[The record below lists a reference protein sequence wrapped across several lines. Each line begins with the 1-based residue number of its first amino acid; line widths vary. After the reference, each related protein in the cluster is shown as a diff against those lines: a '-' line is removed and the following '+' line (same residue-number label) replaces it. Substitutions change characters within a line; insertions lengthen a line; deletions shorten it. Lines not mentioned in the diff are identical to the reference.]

1 MCKHPDDDGAMQHVH
16 DRMINPITRSEWEDA
31 PVRKEA
37 AGYAL
42 DAVKAH
48 GETVEVSII
57 DDTGFLK
64 QGKRS
69 PGVQRQYTGSAGK
82 TANCQVAASL
92 TVASRSTHVPVDM
105 ELYLPQAR
113 TDDRPRCRVA
123 KIPDD
128 IGYRPKWQMAL
139 LMLEASRARRAG
151 SRVRS

>member
-1 MCKHPDDDGAMQHVH
+1 MAARMCKHPDDDGAMQHAH

-37 AGYAL
+37 VGYAL

-69 PGVQRQYTGSAGK
+69 
-82 TANCQVAASL
+82 
-92 TVASRSTHVPVDM
+92 
-105 ELYLPQAR
+105 
-113 TDDRPRCRVA
+113 
-123 KIPDD
+123 
-128 IGYRPKWQMAL
+128 
-139 LMLEASRARRAG
+139 RRAAAVHGLGGQDGQLPGGREPDGRESLDARAGGYGAVPAAG
-151 SRVRS
+151 SDRRPTALPRGEDPR